1 MWRKKQRIY
10 RVQYYPRFQAST
22 EALGTYP
29 LRIRGTAVSRVYR
42 MPQAGGNQNGVVL
55 KSQTIQR
62 LAGLLALNEKV
73 TPHLQSTCS
82 LSLPQMLRKAGE
94 GRTINKPCTH
104 SCRAPIPLTQF
115 SIQDITN
122 CVCHWHTVENYL
134 SLKRNERAPDR
145 CNMGESQ
152 KHHGEEKMPDAER
165 AQTLSPFISNS
176 KQAKLIYMTD
186 WCLPGPGGGVGDWLH
201 RGTGNFWEWQKCSMS
216 WLGQWLHRHICLSK
230 PLNVC
235 IPLYVN

>member
-1 MWRKKQRIY
+1 
-10 RVQYYPRFQAST
+10 
-22 EALGTYP
+22 
-29 LRIRGTAVSRVYR
+29 
-42 MPQAGGNQNGVVL
+42 
-55 KSQTIQR
+55 
-62 LAGLLALNEKV
+62 
-73 TPHLQSTCS
+73 
-82 LSLPQMLRKAGE
+82 MLRKAGE

-122 CVCHWHTVENYL
+122 CVCHCHTVENYL

-165 AQTLSPFISNS
+165 AQTLSPFIFNLYDRLMS
-176 KQAKLIYMTD
+176 A
-186 WCLPGPGGGVGDWLH
+186 WARGWGGDWLH

-230 PLNVC
+230 PLNAC